1 MIIAGIDEAGRGCLL
16 GPLVI
21 CLATIDTDSLFNEN
35 YYKALGIKDS
45 KLLTPQKRKDLYR
58 LVKNN
63 CKFEIASAQPAEIDD
78 AVNRETY
85 NLNWLEADKTVAL
98 INNNPNIEKVV
109 IDCPS
114 PNTYAYREYI
124 YSRLN
129 KEIEVICE
137 HKADVNYIEVSL
149 ASVIA
154 KHARDTY
161 IKRLHKQHGDF
172 GSGYPGS
179 PLTQKFLKEN
189 KDSPIIR
196 KSWSSY
202 KKLFPASEQQ
212 THSAKTS

>member
-1 MIIAGIDEAGRGCLL
+1 MIIAGIDEAGRGPAI

-21 CLATIDTDSLFNEN
+21 CIAIIDTNSLYNEQ
-35 YYKALGIKDS
+35 YYKDLGIKDS
-45 KLLTPQKRKDLYR
+45 KLLSSEKRKSLYKQ
-58 LVKNN
+58 VKDI
-63 CKFEIASAQPAEIDD
+63 CKFTIISAHPEEIDK
-78 AVNRETY
+78 AVNSITY
-85 NLNWLEADKTVAL
+85 NLNWLEADKSVEL
-98 INNNPNIEKVV
+98 INSNQVDRVV

-114 PNTYAYREYI
+114 PNIYAYKEFI
-124 YSRLN
+124 FNKLN
-129 KEIEVICE
+129 KEIEIVCE

-161 IKRLHKQHGDF
+161 IKRLHKQYGDF

-179 PLTQKFLKEN
+179 PLTKKFLQEN

-202 KKLFPASEQQ
+202 KKLFPATEQ
-212 THSAKTS
+212 HSNSTKTC